1 MMNNQDATVREETM
15 FLDSTGEMIRLGD
28 IVRAPITINQH
39 THGTWGDYRIRKAPG
54 GYLLS
59 YLRSE
64 KGQVLPEGY
73 TGGFMA
79 DCLPD
84 EDERDL
90 KPLVFATV
98 PIAVSGWTI
107 IWDSGDAQ

>member
-1 MMNNQDATVREETM
+1 M
-15 FLDSTGEMIRLGD
+15 FLDATGEMIRLGD
-28 IVRAPITINQH
+28 LVRAKLTINQH
-39 THGTWGDYRIRKAPG
+39 VHGDWADYRIRKAPG

-59 YLRSE
+59 YHRSE

-84 EDERDL
+84 DDERDN
-90 KPLVFATV
+90 KSLVFATV
-98 PIAVSGWTI
+98 PIPVSGWLI
-107 IWDSGDAQ
+107 VEECAQS